1 MKVRSPTHALT
12 KTYVHPKTVA
22 GDRSGRGPSG
32 RGPSGRGPSGR
43 GPSRYV
49 AKIVLED
56 GSEFD
61 CTRDS
66 MKDAVSDARKRAG
79 IKI

>member
-22 GDRSGRGPSG
+22 GDRSG

>member
-1 MKVRSPTHALT
+1 MKVRSPTRALT
-12 KTYVHPKTVA
+12 KTYVRPKTVE
-22 GDRSGRGPSG
+22 GHFLHGRELT
-32 RGPSGRGPSGR
+32 
-43 GPSRYV
+43 RYV

>member
-1 MKVRSPTHALT
+1 
-12 KTYVHPKTVA
+12 
-22 GDRSGRGPSG
+22 
-32 RGPSGRGPSGR
+32 
-43 GPSRYV
+43 V